1 MFTDCLDPKKHACQL
16 VAIQHCSSVGFKG
29 EPSQRCL
36 DPHRSCVWGQVR
48 HMPAPVLNDKR
59 WSIDLEKRI
68 QEAHSA
74 DSASYSK
81 RYGFNPGSGKEIF
94 VIDTPPPYPSGT
106 WHIGAVAQYSMID
119 VIARSQRLLGKEV
132 YFPWGVDRNGI
143 NIEFTVEKNTKRKM
157 KTYDRAEF
165 LKLCEETI
173 ETFTQAMRKTARR
186 VGLSCDYEREY
197 LTDSPAY
204 RAVTQSIFIELFKK
218 GSIIEDLRPNI
229 YDPVEGTTIADAE
242 VERLSRKTRLVDVK
256 WTCDDGTEIVISTTR
271 PELICA
277 CGVVV
282 VHPDDARYTHLV
294 GKTIQ
299 LPLPVEGRSTSVE
312 IKTHAS
318 VKSDF
323 GSGVLMVCSFGDQ
336 NDVAVFR
343 ELGLTPFQAINL
355 EGKLTELAGPF
366 AGMKVYDARNA
377 AIEHLEESGKLVNV
391 VEREQEI
398 PVSERGKNPVE
409 IILLK
414 EWYVQQTDAQDRM
427 REHIEEI
434 EFHPLRNK
442 QFLLDWMDNISIDWP
457 ISRRRWYHTEIPI
470 WYSEDGAKIV
480 VPPTGTYVQ
489 PWCQSPP
496 EGSQVLSRETRE
508 ELGSFEALKSELG
521 TLVGEEKVFDT
532 WMDSSNSNLFVSGYL
547 NQPEVF
553 EKAFPT
559 ALRPQGKEI
568 VRTWL
573 YYTLLKSNLLLDK
586 PGFKHVWIDGLG
598 MDPWGRKMSK
608 SLGNGIDA
616 DSVLECGAGGRTG
629 SWKVKG
635 PEKTVSL
642 RANKIGSECFR
653 LWKACDAQVGDDFH
667 INPEEIEKK
676 YFGVLT
682 KLFNVARFAS
692 QFQIPE
698 DLETTPGN
706 LAIEDKWILAE
717 FSATMDVV
725 RTAWENLDIYTATQ
739 ALKTFGTG
747 VLPSHYLEMVKS
759 RLYDDDMAASWTLH
773 RIVRDF
779 MSAFTP
785 VCPFFTH
792 HISESLYRIS
802 AVDVDAFP
810 TSADSSVGLGTVEG
824 DRLRNLSPA
833 VQSFNGD
840 TWNSKKEQG
849 ISLNQPVS
857 GIKIPEELVDFTAI
871 LTRMHHLE

>member
-1 MFTDCLDPKKHACQL
+1 
-16 VAIQHCSSVGFKG
+16 
-29 EPSQRCL
+29 
-36 DPHRSCVWGQVR
+36 
-48 HMPAPVLNDKR
+48 
-59 WSIDLEKRI
+59 
-68 QEAHSA
+68 
-74 DSASYSK
+74 
-81 RYGFNPGSGKEIF
+81 
-94 VIDTPPPYPSGT
+94 
-106 WHIGAVAQYSMID
+106 
-119 VIARSQRLLGKEV
+119 
-132 YFPWGVDRNGI
+132 
-143 NIEFTVEKNTKRKM
+143 
-157 KTYDRAEF
+157 
-165 LKLCEETI
+165 
-173 ETFTQAMRKTARR
+173 
-186 VGLSCDYEREY
+186 
-197 LTDSPAY
+197 
-204 RAVTQSIFIELFKK
+204 
-218 GSIIEDLRPNI
+218 
-229 YDPVEGTTIADAE
+229 
-242 VERLSRKTRLVDVK
+242 
-256 WTCDDGTEIVISTTR
+256 
-271 PELICA
+271 LICA

-282 VHPDDARYTHLV
+282 VHPDDERYSHLV
-294 GKTIQ
+294 GKRIQ
-299 LPLPVEGRSTSVE
+299 LPMPVHGRETSVE
-312 IKTHAS
+312 IKTHPS

-355 EGKLTELAGPF
+355 DGRMTELAGPF
-366 AGMKVYDARNA
+366 AGKTVLEARA
-377 AIEHLEESGKLVNV
+377 EAIDHLEREGRLVNV

-414 EWYVQQTDAQDRM
+414 EWYVRQTHTQDRIK
-427 REHIEEI
+427 EHADSI
-434 EFHPLRNK
+434 EFHPPRNK

-470 WYSEDGAKIV
+470 WYCDDEDKII
-480 VPPTGTYVQ
+480 VPPTGMYVQ

-496 EGSQVLSRETRE
+496 AGSQVLDRSSREV
-508 ELGSFEALKSELG
+508 LGSFSEMEKDLG
-521 TLVGEEKVFDT
+521 TVVGEEKVFDT

-547 NQPEVF
+547 NHPDVF

-573 YYTLLKSNLLLDK
+573 YYTLLKSTLLLDQ

-635 PEKTVSL
+635 PDKTVSL

-692 QFQIPE
+692 QFEVPKDLDTCPDGLAVE
-698 DLETTPGN
+698 DE
-706 LAIEDKWILAE
+706 WILAE
-717 FSATMDVV
+717 FQATMETVKN
-725 RTAWENLDIYTATQ
+725 AWQTLDIYTATQ

-759 RLYDDDMAASWTLH
+759 RLYDEDTNAAWTLH
-773 RIVRDF
+773 RVVRDF

-792 HISESLYRIS
+792 HVSSTIYEAS

-810 TSADSSVGLGTVEG
+810 EQAHSEVAIGTEKGDALRALSSTLQT
-824 DRLRNLSPA
+824 
-833 VQSFNGD
+833 FNGD
-840 TWNSKKEQG
+840 TWGYKKEQG

-857 GIKIPEELVDFTAI
+857 GVKIPESLEAFRAI
-871 LTRMHHLE
+871 LTRMHSLE

>member
-1 MFTDCLDPKKHACQL
+1 
-16 VAIQHCSSVGFKG
+16 
-29 EPSQRCL
+29 
-36 DPHRSCVWGQVR
+36 
-48 HMPAPVLNDKR
+48 MPV
-59 WSIDLEKRI
+59 
-68 QEAHSA
+68 Q
-74 DSASYSK
+74 
-81 RYGFNPGSGKEIF
+81 G
-94 VIDTPPPYPSGT
+94 
-106 WHIGAVAQYSMID
+106 
-119 VIARSQRLLGKEV
+119 
-132 YFPWGVDRNGI
+132 
-143 NIEFTVEKNTKRKM
+143 
-157 KTYDRAEF
+157 
-165 LKLCEETI
+165 
-173 ETFTQAMRKTARR
+173 
-186 VGLSCDYEREY
+186 RE
-197 LTDSPAY
+197 
-204 RAVTQSIFIELFKK
+204 
-218 GSIIEDLRPNI
+218 
-229 YDPVEGTTIADAE
+229 
-242 VERLSRKTRLVDVK
+242 
-256 WTCDDGTEIVISTTR
+256 
-271 PELICA
+271 
-277 CGVVV
+277 
-282 VHPDDARYTHLV
+282 
-294 GKTIQ
+294 
-299 LPLPVEGRSTSVE
+299 TSVE
-312 IKTHAS
+312 IKTHPS

-355 EGKLTELAGPF
+355 DGRMTELAGPF
-366 AGMKVYDARNA
+366 AGKTVLEARA
-377 AIEHLEESGKLVNV
+377 EAIDHLEREGRLVNV

-414 EWYVQQTDAQDRM
+414 EWYVRQTHTQDRIK
-427 REHIEEI
+427 EHADSI
-434 EFHPLRNK
+434 EFHPPRNK

-470 WYSEDGAKIV
+470 WYCDDEDKII
-480 VPPTGTYVQ
+480 VPPTGMYVQ

-496 EGSQVLSRETRE
+496 AGSQVLDRSSREV
-508 ELGSFEALKSELG
+508 LGSFSEMEKDLG
-521 TLVGEEKVFDT
+521 TVVGEEKVFDT

-547 NQPEVF
+547 NHPDVF

-573 YYTLLKSNLLLDK
+573 YYTLLKSTLLLDQ

-635 PEKTVSL
+635 PDKTVSL

-692 QFQIPE
+692 QFEVPKDLDTCPDGLAVE
-698 DLETTPGN
+698 DE
-706 LAIEDKWILAE
+706 WILAE
-717 FSATMDVV
+717 FQATMETVKN
-725 RTAWENLDIYTATQ
+725 AWQTLDIYTATQ

-759 RLYDDDMAASWTLH
+759 RLYDEDTNAAWTLH
-773 RIVRDF
+773 RVVRDF

-792 HISESLYRIS
+792 HVSSTIYEAS

-810 TSADSSVGLGTVEG
+810 EQAHSEVAIGTEKGDALRALSSTLQT
-824 DRLRNLSPA
+824 
-833 VQSFNGD
+833 FNGD
-840 TWNSKKEQG
+840 TWGYKKEQG

-857 GIKIPEELVDFTAI
+857 GVKIPESLEAFRAI
-871 LTRMHHLE
+871 LTRMHSLE